1 MEFTQKALE
10 NLKNLLLSRFP
21 DDVSRVI
28 LYGSRATGEAHPH
41 SDYDILV
48 ILKRGYDWRLKN
60 RIYDATWEVDLNHD
74 ILTDIRFI
82 SLDELTTIKGFQ
94 PFIQEALERGVEL

>member
-1 MEFTQKALE
+1 MKSPQKALE
-10 NLKNLLLSRFP
+10 NLKNILLSRFP
-21 DDVSRVI
+21 DDVDRII
-28 LYGSRATGEAHPH
+28 LYGSRATGKAHSH

-60 RIYDATWEVDLNHD
+60 RIYDATWEVDLEHD

-82 SLDELTTIKGFQ
+82 SLDELSTIKGFQ
-94 PFIQEALERGVEL
+94 PFVQEALGRGIEL